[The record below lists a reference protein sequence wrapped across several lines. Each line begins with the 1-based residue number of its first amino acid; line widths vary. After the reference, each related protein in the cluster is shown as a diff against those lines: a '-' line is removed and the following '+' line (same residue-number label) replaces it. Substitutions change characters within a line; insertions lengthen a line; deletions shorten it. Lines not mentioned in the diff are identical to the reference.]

1 MLNACANA
9 NNNCCPFKEIPCEI
23 SLFGSGAGGCVAM
36 CRVVVTLKRLIPCI
50 KCCTHPEAHD
60 ITVFQILY
68 LWQCRTIS
76 MTFIYLLIFL
86 LTSFVP
92 IWCSFWIFNVFCFFS
107 TMRTRTHF
115 TFLCHFVSTLL
126 AVMRHVHYYCVF
138 DTFLIV
144 IVTACSYPH
153 FPIPRAVGC
162 GCAKTASVYC
172 YCLFYSSSS
181 EIAYTPGQYFCI
193 ECSTKPNRI
202 GVQND
207 EKWNHSLSMK
217 WVSLRRSNVRVCA
230 NMIR

>member
-92 IWCSFWIFNVFCFFS
+92 IWCSFWIFNVFCFFFHHENQDS
-107 TMRTRTHF
+107 LHF
-115 TFLCHFVSTLL
+115 FVPFCIHTLGCHAARPLLLCV
-126 AVMRHVHYYCVF
+126 R
-138 DTFLIV
+138 
-144 IVTACSYPH
+144 H
-153 FPIPRAVGC
+153 FP
-162 GCAKTASVYC
+162 YC
-172 YCLFYSSSS
+172 YCYRLLIPPFSDS
-181 EIAYTPGQYFCI
+181 ESCRLWM
-193 ECSTKPNRI
+193 C
-202 GVQND
+202 
-207 EKWNHSLSMK
+207 
-217 WVSLRRSNVRVCA
+217 
-230 NMIR
+230 

>member
-1 MLNACANA
+1 MLYN
-9 NNNCCPFKEIPCEI
+9 
-23 SLFGSGAGGCVAM
+23 VH
-36 CRVVVTLKRLIPCI
+36 TLKHTTWLFSRYSTYDNAEQFPWL
-50 KCCTHPEAHD
+50 
-60 ITVFQILY
+60 L
-68 LWQCRTIS
+68 
-76 MTFIYLLIFL
+76 FI
-86 LTSFVP
+86 
-92 IWCSFWIFNVFCFFS
+92 CSFSFWLRSFPFGVRSGYLTCFAFFS
-107 TMRTRTHF
+107 TMRTRAHF

-207 EKWNHSLSMK
+207 EKWNHPHSMK
-217 WVSLRRSNVRVCA
+217 WVSLRRLSVRVCA